1 MSKRHEEEAAPNI
14 DAMFNDAEHRM
25 KQAIE
30 HLRQDLAGYRTGRAN
45 PALVE
50 RLLVDYYGTPTQL
63 QQLASITVP
72 EPRQLLIQPWDPST
86 VSAIEKAIQKSDLGV
101 NPVSD
106 GRTLRITLPPLN
118 EERRRELIKQVHKRV
133 EEGRV
138 AVRNIRRDLLEHL
151 RRLQKEKHLSEDE
164 LKRYEQQVEKLTHKY
179 IEEADRLQAAKEA
192 ELMEV

>member
-1 MSKRHEEEAAPNI
+1 MSKRHEEEATPN
-14 DAMFNDAEHRM
+14 AETMFKDAEHRM

-50 RLLVDYYGTPTQL
+50 RLMVDYYGTPTQL

-72 EPRQLLIQPWDPST
+72 EPRQLLIQPWDPSA
-86 VSAIEKAIQKSDLGV
+86 VPAIEKAIQKSDLGV

-106 GRTLRITLPPLN
+106 GRTLRINLPPLT
-118 EERRRELIKQVHKRV
+118 EERRRDLIKQVHKRV
-133 EEGRV
+133 EEGRI
-138 AVRNIRRDLLEHL
+138 AIRNIRRDLLEHL
-151 RRLQKEKHLSEDE
+151 RRLQKEKHISEDE
-164 LKRYEQQVEKLTHKY
+164 LKRHEQHVEKLTHKY

>member
-1 MSKRHEEEAAPNI
+1 MSKRHEEETTPNI
-14 DAMFNDAEHRM
+14 DAMFKDAEHRM

-106 GRTLRITLPPLN
+106 GRTLRITLPPLT

-164 LKRYEQQVEKLTHKY
+164 LKRHEQQVEKLTHRY